1 MGEKKGSTEKLKYD
15 FPTEKECQVLLNNK
29 WYRATPRDF
38 RSWGSARR
46 IIYYDKNNQPDYEEY
61 NGPVYYWNT
70 NKICKEPD
78 NNGVQ
83 YIYNMPFRS
92 VVRPGEHKFLD
103 K

>member
-1 MGEKKGSTEKLKYD
+1 MGEKKGQTEKLKYD
-15 FPTEKECQVLLNNK
+15 FPTEKECQVMLNDK

-38 RSWGSARR
+38 RSWGSRR
-46 IIYYDKNNQPDYEEY
+46 QIIYNNPDRTQTFEEY
-61 NGPVYYWNT
+61 EGPVYYWNT

-83 YIYNMPFRS
+83 YIHNMPFRS

-103 K
+103 R

>member
-1 MGEKKGSTEKLKYD
+1 MREKRGSTESLKYD

-46 IIYYDKNNQPDYEEY
+46 IVYYNNNQPDYEEY

-70 NKICKEPD
+70 NKICKQPTE
-78 NNGVQ
+78 GGTQ
-83 YIYNMPFRS
+83 YISYMEREAKI
-92 VVRPGEHKFLD
+92 RPTERHLL
-103 K
+103 